1 MKIFNYARCVA
12 VVTGL
17 CVSPWILATPLTV
30 STPVK
35 GIPPNIVSTANKP
48 MMMLAASK
56 DHTLFGP
63 IYTDFEDIDGDDLI
77 DITFIPTFKYYGYF
91 DSAKCYTYASGNS
104 RFEPARLANQTTANS
119 KTTYSCGGA
128 GEWSGNFL
136 NWATMTRLDVIRK
149 MLYGGKRS
157 VDTNTTAANS
167 SGTVLER
174 TNLSKDSH
182 SFAKYYR
189 GPDIRDFTP
198 FTTGDL
204 TKPTGSNATH
214 YAGLTICNRSDQ
226 NTEGGNPVIRMAMGN
241 YQMWATVEGKV
252 CEWDAETP
260 ANSGLF
266 GPKLARYYSDP
277 GKGESEGGVKHEKD
291 KPVEGTDGAKYGAI
305 GPQMTMRVQVCKA
318 GLLGEERCQAFP
330 ESSTTNY
337 KPYGILQEFGLARGT
352 AVARAEFGVITGGYD
367 KNLTGGVLRKNMGDF
382 SSEIDTTTGIFC
394 HSTAFTGCANGA
406 IKAIDSYVLYDRGAG
421 GEYTGDSTK
430 LPSQLVDGNYPAWG
444 NPIGEMVVQA
454 LQYYSGKASTNPT
467 TTTNDT
473 AKGLPVAAWV
483 DPLSNADAV
492 RKAKYGNAICRPMY
506 TLALSSSAL
515 SFDGQAGTN
524 FDTLPNRT
532 GNLTQ
537 YVNAIGAAEGINNTI
552 RSVGSVN
559 GGWGETCSGKTVS
572 TLDQVTGICPDAPAV
587 GGTYQV
593 AGAALYANTAK
604 IKTVATP
611 PADLKFVQNAL
622 KVKTMA
628 ASLSGGAAR
637 IEVLIPNSNPAKYVY
652 ITPEGLWNISGTG
665 NVRMPAALLTFNA
678 INAKKPGEAGLPWGS
693 FVVTWNNRQ
702 FGGDYDMDIAGFLR
716 YDVVA
721 DASSSSGYSI
731 KILTDILNTGAGNI
745 GFHGFSVMG
754 TNADQRYLTHRHI
767 QADVTPAPNGAAT
780 GAEGVPCQNV
790 PRSNPNQDGTT
801 LAPADVGCSVSR
813 SGNVVYD
820 MDAPV
825 VTTLKM
831 VGAGN
836 VLVQDPLW
844 YAAKYGSFNSSSPNG
859 DGTYADLTMPPNV
872 ASWDNLVNYTGA
884 VGTDGVPDGY
894 FLARRPDILENQL
907 RKALDSLAKN
917 SNAAPAISSAQ
928 LIAGGDK
935 YVAEFDS
942 STVTGFLKAYKVKND
957 GDFDTS
963 YSWEAGNKL
972 LATSSGARKIITNS
986 GNGSAAGLPFRW
998 ASLPAGYKTLMQT
1011 GGAITVSATNAP
1023 YVVDYVRGDQSREG
1037 LNGLRQRD
1045 GSLLGPIINGSPWIQ
1060 GPPSAE
1066 IYGSTGYGA
1075 FFAKNKGRQRLLW
1088 VPANDGMLHAFNV
1101 TTGAE
1106 VFAYV
1111 PGALANRLV
1120 EIPLQRGTAARTQLN
1135 GANFTAGVTE
1145 TQPTG
1150 TVWPYVDGNPF
1161 TADVKVGSASGE
1173 EWRTYLLGSL
1183 GRGGKAVYAL
1193 DVSMSSDPLTVDP
1206 DASYLAESNATSI
1219 FKWQFTS
1226 DDDVDLG
1233 YVTSDISTH
1242 PATNQP
1248 TPIAKMK
1255 NGKFAMLVGNGNRS
1269 STGKAVLFVLYMDG
1283 PGSNGSWTGRYDK
1296 IVADVG
1302 TGNGLSAPRWE
1313 DVDGDGMADVVY
1325 AGDLKGNLWKFN
1337 VSSANPTNWDVAY
1350 KSGTTNLPLFQAVY
1364 QGPAVGGKTPA
1375 PVNLP
1380 ISTAPQV
1387 LYMGKGGMMVNF
1399 GTGSAFTSE
1408 DGTFPNILA
1417 VNRVYGIW
1425 DRAGMGTTGGR
1436 ALPPSNGSTLQPR
1449 VYTRDA
1455 NGIVTTSSATVINWT
1470 TKDGW
1475 YMDLPG
1481 SAESVLSD
1489 PSLDAGVL
1497 TYIGV
1502 RPKPTASDDCS
1513 NTPNATLYTLDP
1525 ISGRAERNTQGTVD
1539 VSGLAVVIAGQDV
1552 ADQKIRVVND
1562 RTKKAFTKQC
1572 KAGEAGCDC
1581 TSGECTK
1588 SAPTCSA
1595 GQRAKRATGKSADVV
1610 LCSSSSPRLQWREI
1624 PGLRTD
1630 Q

>member
-1 MKIFNYARCVA
+1 MKIINYARCVA

-17 CVSPWILATPLTV
+17 CASPWIFATPLTV
-30 STPVK
+30 SAPVN
-35 GIPPNIVSTANKP
+35 GIPPNIISTANKP

-56 DHTLFGP
+56 DHTLFGA
-63 IYTDFEDIDGDDLI
+63 IYTDFEDIDGDGLI
-77 DITFIPTFKYYGYF
+77 DTTFIPTFKYYGYF
-91 DSAKCYTYASGNS
+91 DATKCYTYASANS
-104 RFEPARLANQTTANS
+104 RFEPARLADQTTADG
-119 KTTYSCGGA
+119 KTKYSCGGA

-157 VDTNTTAANS
+157 VDTNTTVPNS

-174 TNLSKDSH
+174 ANLSKDSH
-182 SFAKYYR
+182 SFVKYYR
-189 GPDIRDFTP
+189 GSDIRDYTP
-198 FTTGDL
+198 FTQGDL
-204 TKPTGSNATH
+204 TKSTGSNATI
-214 YAGLTICNRSDQ
+214 YAGLTICNRSDA
-226 NTEGGNPVIRMAMGN
+226 NTGGGNPVMRMVKGN
-241 YQMWATVEGKV
+241 YLMWATVEGQV
-252 CEWDAETP
+252 CSWDAETTGD
-260 ANSGLF
+260 AGRL
-266 GPKLARYYSDP
+266 GPKLARYYKDVD
-277 GKGESEGGVKHEKD
+277 KGNGGVAHEAAE
-291 KPVEGTDGAKYGAI
+291 PVEGTDGAKYGTI
-305 GPQMTMRVQVCKA
+305 GPEIRMRVQVCKA
-318 GLLGEERCQAFP
+318 GLLGEERCQAFA

-337 KPYGILQEFGLARGT
+337 KPFGIFQEFGLQRGT

-382 SSEIDTTTGIFC
+382 SKEINTTNGIFC
-394 HSTAFTGCANGA
+394 HNETFTGCVNGA
-406 IKAIDSYVLYDRGAG
+406 IKAMDSFILYGRSATAPDYVGTRG
-421 GEYTGDSTK
+421 K
-430 LPSQLVDGNYPAWG
+430 LPFQLVDGDFPAWG

-454 LQYYSGKASTNPT
+454 LQYYSGATSTNPT
-467 TTTNDT
+467 TTTKDT
-473 AKGLPVAAWV
+473 AQGLPVAAWT
-483 DPLSNADAV
+483 DPLSNADTV
-492 RKAKYGNAICRPMY
+492 RKGKYGNAICRPLY

-515 SFDGQAGTN
+515 SFDGQAGAN
-524 FDTLPNRT
+524 FDTLLNRS

-537 YVNAIGAAEGINNTI
+537 YVNAIGAAEGINNTT

-559 GGWGETCSGKTVS
+559 GGWGETCSGKTVT
-572 TLDQVTGICPDAPAV
+572 TLSDVTGICPDAPAV

-604 IKTVATP
+604 IRTVATP
-611 PADLKFVQNAL
+611 PADLKFVSNAL

-637 IEVLIPNSNPAKYVY
+637 IEVLVPDSNPKKYVY
-652 ITPEGLWNISGTG
+652 ITPEALWSVRGTT
-665 NVRMPAALLTFNA
+665 RMPAAMLTFNA
-678 INAKKPGEAGLPWGS
+678 INSKKPADSGLDWGT
-693 FVVTWNNRQ
+693 FVVTWNDEL

-716 YDVVA
+716 YDVRA
-721 DASSSSGYSI
+721 DATSPTGYSLD
-731 KILTDILNTGAGNI
+731 ILTDIVNVGTGYTGT
-745 GFHGFSVMG
+745 HGFSVIG
-754 TNADQRYLTHRHI
+754 TDKDGRYLTHRHETGFG
-767 QADVTPAPNGAAT
+767 DGPLV
-780 GAEGVPCQNV
+780 GAEGFECTGADNSDTSRTSRCRVASQRNEIKDADYPV
-790 PRSNPNQDGTT
+790 TRSFQ
-801 LAPADVGCSVSR
+801 
-813 SGNVVYD
+813 
-820 MDAPV
+820 MI
-825 VTTLKM
+825 
-831 VGAGN
+831 GASD

-844 YAAKYGSFNSSSPNG
+844 YAAKYGSFNSSRPNG
-859 DGTYADLTMPPNV
+859 DGTFTNLTLPPDR
-872 ASWDNLVNYTGA
+872 ASWDNLENYTGA
-884 VGTDGVPDGY
+884 VGSDGVPDGY

-907 RKALDSLAKN
+907 RKALDALAKN

-942 STVTGFLKAYKVKND
+942 STVTGFLKAYKVKDD
-957 GDFDTS
+957 GDFDTT

-972 LATSSGARKIITNS
+972 LAVSSGARKIITNS

-998 ASLPAGYKTLMQT
+998 ASLPEGYKTLMQT

-1045 GSLLGPIINGSPWIQ
+1045 GSLLGPIVNGSPWIQ

-1183 GRGGKAVYAL
+1183 GRGGKGVYAL

-1219 FKWQFTS
+1219 FKWQFTA
-1226 DDDVDLG
+1226 DDDADLG
-1233 YVTSDISTH
+1233 YVTSDVATH

-1283 PGSNGSWTGRYDK
+1283 PGNNGSWTGRYDK

-1325 AGDLKGNLWKFN
+1325 AGDLKGNMWKFN
-1337 VSSANPTNWDVAY
+1337 VSNANPTNWDVAY
-1350 KSGTTNLPLFQAVY
+1350 KTGTTNLPLFHAVY
-1364 QGPAVGGKTPA
+1364 QGPAVGGVTPA

-1425 DRAGMGTTGGR
+1425 DRAGMGTAGGR

-1502 RPKPTASDDCS
+1502 RPNPTASDDCS